1 MVNVKAVA
9 DLSIEKRVDNP
20 SPSYG
25 KTVTWIL
32 TVSNNGPNM
41 ATNVIVKDFL
51 PEGLVLAKS
60 NGNYKNGVWSV
71 GNLNVNEKRVLKI
84 TCKVNAT
91 GNFLNYATVTSDEHD
106 PNPDDNYD
114 EETIDVRKAS
124 DLSITKIASKYNYHV
139 GDVVEYAI
147 EIVNNGPDTAINIKV
162 SEVLDDLLK
171 LKSFK
176 ATMGKFDKKLMTWTI
191 DELGY
196 GKSAML
202 YIKAIA
208 TGAGILNNTVNVT
221 SDTFDYN
228 LENNQDYAVVNVT
241 EKPVNT
247 PSDNISVVK
256 DKIDK
261 HTVSILQKHPTSNP
275 FWSLIVALVIS
286 LIFLDGRILKRR

>member
-1 MVNVKAVA
+1 
-9 DLSIEKRVDNP
+9 
-20 SPSYG
+20 
-25 KTVTWIL
+25 
-32 TVSNNGPNM
+32 
-41 ATNVIVKDFL
+41 
-51 PEGLVLAKS
+51 
-60 NGNYKNGVWSV
+60 
-71 GNLNVNEKRVLKI
+71 
-84 TCKVNAT
+84 
-91 GNFLNYATVTSDEHD
+91 
-106 PNPDDNYD
+106 
-114 EETIDVRKAS
+114 
-124 DLSITKIASKYNYHV
+124 
-139 GDVVEYAI
+139 
-147 EIVNNGPDTAINIKV
+147 
-162 SEVLDDLLK
+162 
-171 LKSFK
+171 
-176 ATMGKFDKKLMTWTI
+176 MTWTI